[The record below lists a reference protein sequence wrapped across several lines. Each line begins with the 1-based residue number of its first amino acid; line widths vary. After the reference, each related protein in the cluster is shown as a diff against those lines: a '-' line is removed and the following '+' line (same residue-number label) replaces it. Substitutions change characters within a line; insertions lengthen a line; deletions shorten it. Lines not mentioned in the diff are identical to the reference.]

1 MSKRFA
7 QITGQPVYADTI
19 KLFIKDETQHSAYLQ
34 EFVQFHGMKLKKAS
48 VLDGVFRLVRK
59 VKGIY
64 SEVTVL
70 VSAEI
75 IAISY
80 YAAMGDATSFPALM
94 SICEKIMRDETPHIA
109 FQIFIP

>member
-1 MSKRFA
+1 M
-7 QITGQPVYADTI
+7 
-19 KLFIKDETQHSAYLQ
+19 
-34 EFVQFHGMKLKKAS
+34 QFHGMKLKKAS

-80 YAAMGDATSFPALM
+80 YAALIDATSSRL
-94 SICEKIMRDETPHIA
+94 
-109 FQIFIP
+109 